1 MIKEYPETDLQQF
14 RLGIH
19 KETIQFIKNTHN
31 EYRIHTILH
40 FSTNLISFVIL
51 SGYSFLG

>member
-19 KETIQFIKNTHN
+19 KETIQFIKIHN

-40 FSTNLISFVIL
+40 FSTNLISSVIL
-51 SGYSFLG
+51 SGYSFW